1 MIYKTNQSFEFFDD
15 NLEFYGNLL
24 KSCISRIRITRIR
37 ISRGPPVFQNIFLY
51 IFNFILLIYRYYVVS
66 SKDGFLPPGTPCA
79 KNSKF
84 KKKSFCV
91 MGRCLEFGNDMT
103 PKQVLSNETLSD
115 IRGMVINKPRSLR
128 LKRELFI
135 EPPKLGK

>member
-1 MIYKTNQSFEFFDD
+1 MIQIGLVKYLAKTQH
-15 NLEFYGNLL
+15 YL
-24 KSCISRIRITRIR
+24 KGFVLKKI
-37 ISRGPPVFQNIFLY
+37 QLY
-51 IFNFILLIYRYYVVS
+51 ILSILYFKIFCSTFSILFYSYRYYVIS
-66 SKDGFLPPGTPCA
+66 STDGFLPPGTPCA

-91 MGRCLEFGNDMT
+91 MGKCLEFGNDMT

-115 IRGMVINKPRSLR
+115 IREMVINKPRSLR

>member
-1 MIYKTNQSFEFFDD
+1 MIQIGLVKYLAKTQH
-15 NLEFYGNLL
+15 YL
-24 KSCISRIRITRIR
+24 KGFVLKKI
-37 ISRGPPVFQNIFLY
+37 QLY
-51 IFNFILLIYRYYVVS
+51 ILSILYFKIFCSTFSILFYLYRYYVVS
-66 SKDGFLPPGTPCA
+66 STDGFLPLGTPCA

-91 MGRCLEFGNDMT
+91 MGKCLEFGNDMT

-115 IRGMVINKPRSLR
+115 IREMVINKPRSLR